1 MKKFSNNIAHSNGR
15 FGLRILE
22 MVPRKY
28 PCESTIDR
36 YLDDPYSVNP
46 TYPAVFENFVTFSN
60 HEVGVLGEFLG
71 TIIFKN
77 MSVVDSKFSGF

>member
-1 MKKFSNNIAHSNGR
+1 MKEFSNNIAHSNGR

-22 MVPRKY
+22 MAPRKF
-28 PCESTIDR
+28 PCEPPR
-36 YLDDPYSVNP
+36 DDTLEDPFSANP

-60 HEVGVLGEFLG
+60 HEVGVLGEILG

-77 MSVVDSKFSGF
+77 MVAVDSKLAGF